1 MKYQSFQILIALTAL
16 TAFACG
22 GSSGSGYEPDETA
35 NYLVTFSAEWSAET
49 HPLDFPQSP
58 HFSGLIGA
66 VHNDKVTIWKEG
78 DFASDGIKQMAE
90 TGVKTL
96 LSEEI
101 SDSIIDGTVYVRL
114 SGDGIEASPGTAS
127 MRLTA
132 HRNYN
137 RVTLVSMLAPSSDW
151 FVGTSGLS
159 LFENNDWL
167 IEKEVVLYAYDAG
180 TDSGETYTAE
190 NQPSNPAERIRKI
203 DGYAFSVNGNVT
215 QVGTFTFTRL

>member
-1 MKYQSFQILIALTAL
+1 MKLQSFQILIALTAL
-16 TAFACG
+16 TAFSCG

-35 NYLVTFSAEWSAET
+35 NYLITFTSTWSSDT
-49 HPLDFPQSP
+49 HSLDFPQNP

-66 VHNDKVTIWKEG
+66 VHNEKVTIWNEG
-78 DFASDGIKQMAE
+78 GFASPGIKQMAE

-101 SDSIIDGTVYVRL
+101 SDLIIDGAVYVRL
-114 SGDGIEASPGTAS
+114 SGDGIAASPGTAS

-137 RVTLVSMLAPSSDW
+137 RVTLVSMLAPSPDW

-159 LFENNDWL
+159 LLENNDWL

-190 NQPSNPAERIRKI
+190 NQPSNAAEKIRMI
-203 DGYAFSVNGNVT
+203 DGYAFSVDGTVSP
-215 QVGTFTFTRL
+215 VGIFTFKRL